1 MTISRK
7 PLSELNLSDNYLF
20 ANTMSNEGVC
30 KEFLE
35 KLLHIEI
42 AELEIV
48 KSEWTQEVY
57 YDAKAVRFDIY
68 AKDTSGQVYDIEM
81 QNPKETNLAKRS
93 RYYSSIIDTN
103 EMQKGCTYDELPQ
116 TYVIF
121 ICTFD
126 PFGDGRHI
134 YTFENFCKE
143 NREIAL
149 QDEAKKVI
157 LSTKGTMDDVSDE
170 MRDFLKYVESST
182 ADMATV
188 SNGSLTRH
196 IHDVV
201 EKVKIERQVDY
212 MTLQEMIDEEK
223 RAGYEEGLA
232 EGEKTGAI
240 KKQLDIAREL
250 KNNSL
255 SIDLIAKATGLTLS
269 EVEAL

>member
-1 MTISRK
+1 MNTRK

-42 AELEIV
+42 AELKIV

-68 AKDTSGQVYDIEM
+68 AKDTTGQIYDIEM

-116 TYVIF
+116 TYIIF

-126 PFGDGRHI
+126 PFGVGRHI

-157 LSTKGTMDDVSDE
+157 LNTKGTMDDVSDE

-182 ADMATV
+182 ADMATI

-196 IHDVV
+196 IHDIV
-201 EKVKIERQVDY
+201 EKVKIERRVDY
-212 MTLQEMIDEEK
+212 MTLQEMIDEE
-223 RAGYEEGLA
+223 RREGYEEGRA
-232 EGEKTGAI
+232 EGIEQGRADEK
-240 KKQLDIAREL
+240 QVIAKEL

-255 SIDLIAKATGLTLS
+255 SPDLIAKVTGLTLS
-269 EVEAL
+269 EVEVL